1 MIRFMMIRNIL
12 YFAPVLFGL
21 AAFGCRPY
29 DRPEFHE
36 VDTSESGFLIPFEGD
51 TTKQTSFDSEKYLN
65 ERKVATK
72 RVQIPHRWVQT
83 GRMPFDG
90 TWMPTVRLVKVDRSP
105 VTREWTADPH
115 TGTAQ
120 KNEAIWIESSD
131 SVGFSVGF
139 NCTAYIKEDDTA
151 KFLYMYR
158 SKSLAEM
165 MDAEV
170 RARIQQVAAEVA
182 AGYDLDELRSKK
194 LEMIEAVRED
204 VIPFF
209 ENRGITLT
217 TVGMFGGF
225 TYENKKIQEAI
236 DETFIAQQLKV
247 ISLAKFQAQQK
258 ENERIELEAEA
269 TANKQRTI
277 ALGDADKLRT
287 IAEGEAEAIRKI
299 AEATREAQQDPLFV
313 QLKRME
319 VEQRRI
325 EKWDGRYPNFLME
338 MGSDPGKGPSM
349 LVQLPTMASQ

>member
-1 MIRFMMIRNIL
+1 MIRLKICAL
-12 YFAPVLFGL
+12 L
-21 AAFGCRPY
+21 AAMSLSALGCRPY

-36 VDTSESGFLIPFEGD
+36 IDTSETGFLIPLEGNTHD
-51 TTKQTSFDSEKYLN
+51 QKAFDSEKYLD

-83 GRMPFDG
+83 GRLPFSG
-90 TWMPTVRLVKVDRSP
+90 QWMATVRLVKVNRSP

-120 KNEAIWIESSD
+120 KNEAIWIESQD

-139 NCTAYIKEDDTA
+139 NCTAYVKEEDAA
-151 KFLYMYR
+151 KFLYMYQ
-158 SKSLAEM
+158 SKLLAEM
-165 MDAEV
+165 MDTEV

-182 AGYDLDELRSKK
+182 AKYDLDELRSKK
-194 LEMIEAVRED
+194 LEIIEAVRVD
-204 VIPFF
+204 ALPFF
-209 ENRGITLT
+209 ERRGITIT

-225 TYENKKIQEAI
+225 TYENKKIQDAI

-277 ALGDADKLRT
+277 AQADADKLRT
-287 IAEGEAEAIRKI
+287 IAEAEAEAVRSL
-299 AEATREAQQDPLFV
+299 AQATREAQQDPLFLS
-313 QLKRME
+313 LKRFE

-325 EKWDGRYPNFLME
+325 DKWDGRYPTFLLGLGGE
-338 MGSDPGKGPSM
+338 TAQTPNL
-349 LVQLPTMASQ
+349 LVQLPTMPSQ